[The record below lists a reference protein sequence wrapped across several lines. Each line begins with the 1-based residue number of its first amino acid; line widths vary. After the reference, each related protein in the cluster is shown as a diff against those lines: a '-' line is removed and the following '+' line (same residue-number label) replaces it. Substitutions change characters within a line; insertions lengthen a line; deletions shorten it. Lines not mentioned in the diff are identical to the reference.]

1 MSKLIGNNTNTG
13 LHNREYFFTFVV
25 TNNAFLRTVDHVDIL
40 VDESAPVKGV
50 VREGVFGEKDIDFTE
65 ENNTFINWD
74 GFVDHESGILLYKVA
89 LSPWCLKLEEM
100 LNGVNNDSIVV
111 INTTEN
117 SARIYFPKE
126 GTFISSVI
134 AFNNAG
140 EPSDVVCSD
149 GITYDLSP
157 IEIFN
162 LTGFK
167 FTTGQGIACDDH
179 HNPFLILRDL
189 TKVSLRKT
197 PKCIDICRNNTFP
210 IFIHALPSLHNIG
223 SDETYSEGICGKTP
237 PFVNQ
242 EIYIPSGSIN
252 VEWKYRG
259 SESQLQDFYVGFG
272 QSFSEYLS
280 PSLVSF
286 EKTSG
291 HSRYFNHHSGLRSAQ
306 RFWMYIKS
314 TSKAGVEKTIPVG
327 PLIIDFTPIVL
338 TKDLIVDIENKT
350 IYIGWENQTFVDEE
364 ETDPISSILFRI
376 GVYLVFIYLLFILY

>member
-1 MSKLIGNNTNTG
+1 MASLTM
-13 LHNREYFFTFVV
+13 
-25 TNNAFLRTVDHVDIL
+25 
-40 VDESAPVKGV
+40 
-50 VREGVFGEKDIDFTE
+50 
-65 ENNTFINWD
+65 
-74 GFVDHESGILLYKVA
+74 KVE
-89 LSPWCLKLEEM
+89 L

-117 SARIYFPKE
+117 SAHIYFPKE

-140 EPSDVVCSD
+140 EPSDVACSD

-272 QSFSEYLS
+272 QSFSEYLR

-306 RFWMYIKS
+306 RFWMYLKS
-314 TSKAGVEKTIPVG
+314 KSKAGVEKTIPVG

-338 TKDLIVDIENKT
+338 TKDLIVDIKNKT

-376 GVYLVFIYLLFILY
+376 GMYLVVIY

>member
-74 GFVDHESGILLYKVA
+74 GFVDHESGILLYKVT

-140 EPSDVVCSD
+140 EPSDVACSD

-162 LTGFK
+162 FTGFK
-167 FTTGQGIACDDH
+167 FTTGQGVMITTIR
-179 HNPFLILRDL
+179 FLYYGILQKFHLEKLPNALISVEIIHFRYLFTLYQAYTISGPMKL
-189 TKVSLRKT
+189 TLR
-197 PKCIDICRNNTFP
+197 
-210 IFIHALPSLHNIG
+210 
-223 SDETYSEGICGKTP
+223 
-237 PFVNQ
+237 
-242 EIYIPSGSIN
+242 
-252 VEWKYRG
+252 
-259 SESQLQDFYVGFG
+259 
-272 QSFSEYLS
+272 EY
-280 PSLVSF
+280 
-286 EKTSG
+286 
-291 HSRYFNHHSGLRSAQ
+291 
-306 RFWMYIKS
+306 
-314 TSKAGVEKTIPVG
+314 VEKLLHLSTKKSIFHLVRLMLSG
-327 PLIIDFTPIVL
+327 NTVVVNLNFKTFMLGLDSLSQNISVLHLCHSKKHQAILDISIIILGCEVLKDFGCT
-338 TKDLIVDIENKT
+338 
-350 IYIGWENQTFVDEE
+350 
-364 ETDPISSILFRI
+364 
-376 GVYLVFIYLLFILY
+376 